1 MSETLRQVYEGNTMT
16 DAPHRCRH
24 RLRLALPLV
33 AVAAGAGAVKA
44 SGPRAGRLTYDLA
57 MAAESRLRGLHT
69 KYAEV
74 DGLRMAYY
82 EGGRAGAPTIVMV
95 HGFTAD
101 RDVWIRFAGH
111 LVRDYHVV
119 IPDLAGH
126 GDTGEAEDYS
136 IPGQAARVAGLLD
149 ALGIEQAHIIG
160 NSMGGGVAA
169 RVAIN
174 HPGHVLTLGL
184 VDAAGVEAPS
194 TSPFF
199 AMLDEG
205 HNPFLTTSVDQ
216 FDAFYAMTMSKPP
229 FAPGYVRAAIA
240 QQYVDRCARHTDIFD
255 QIFEKPWLDDLLHE
269 ITVPTLVMWGAQDQ
283 LLDPTGATLWADGI
297 AGSELIVYDDLGHMP
312 MMEAPRRSAKD
323 YAAFLAR
330 S

>member
-16 DAPHRCRH
+16 DAPHSCR
-24 RLRLALPLV
+24 RGLRFALPLA
-33 AVAAGAGAVKA
+33 AVAAGAGAIKA
-44 SGPRAGRLTYDLA
+44 SGPRAGQLTYDLA

-149 ALGIEQAHIIG
+149 ALGIEKAHVIG

-240 QQYVDRCARHTDIFD
+240 QQYVDRCARHTAIFD
-255 QIFEKPWLDDLLHE
+255 QIFEKPWLDELLGE
-269 ITVPTLVMWGAQDQ
+269 IRVPTLVMWGAQDQ
-283 LLDPTGATLWADGI
+283 LLDLTGATLWADGI
-297 AGSELIVYDDLGHMP
+297 ADSELVVYDDLGHMP
-312 MMEAPRRSAKD
+312 MVEAPKRSAKD
-323 YAAFLAR
+323 YAAFLKRA
-330 S
+330 